1 MTEQQDKTSTED
13 SAAAMEFQLRHGDVI
28 HFPLTEIT
36 SDRTPLSMRLKVE
49 IATGASGERIG
60 LQQAKIFREIQEYL
74 ISRRPHP
81 DQEPSEAPAE

>member
-13 SAAAMEFQLRHGDVI
+13 GAAVMEFQLQHGDVI

-49 IATGASGERIG
+49 IVTGTSGERIG

-74 ISRRPHP
+74 ISRHLRP
-81 DQEPSEAPAE
+81 DQEPNEAPVE